1 MKYFSS
7 KTAGAEKPLALGF
20 IGKSMSEIVKYDNN
34 FNKLKIP
41 NFNEQ
46 EQNLLFGIFAKMKD
60 YQGQELEFYPN
71 DLRNF
76 LNSDYNNNQLYT
88 FCFELFDKFF
98 SANIRILIKNPET
111 NTNKQKIINFFS
123 TMELEYDNVAIPKNE
138 SINIEKA
145 GIFKK
150 LTLKVNPDFEH
161 ILYELTGNFTAFEL
175 SEFVSLS
182 GKYTKTLYRLLKQF
196 RTTGKAYFK
205 WDEFCNIMD
214 IPEKLAMCDI
224 DKRILKPAIKELTKE
239 GNLFDQVRVPFKN
252 LAYEKEKTAGRGRGG
267 KVSGISFTFKPENIQ
282 MQKLEKESRK
292 IMTKEQQYLNFL
304 INMKSNRFRFNYND
318 KLWQFN
324 DFDFDKFKIIAIEL
338 IRDEYENL
346 KFGNYMHFNTKNQ
359 EQFFKMIDTFKS
371 GFAPL

>member
-1 MKYFSS
+1 
-7 KTAGAEKPLALGF
+7 
-20 IGKSMSEIVKYDNN
+20 MSEIVKYDNN
-34 FNKLKIP
+34 FNKLRIP

-71 DLRNF
+71 DLRNL

-98 SANIRILIKNPET
+98 SANVRILIKNPET

-123 TMELEYDNVAIPKNE
+123 TMELDYDDVIILKNE
-138 SINIEKA
+138 SINIEKS

-175 SEFVSLS
+175 SEFIALS

-196 RTTGKAYFK
+196 RTTGKAYFE
-205 WDEFCNIMD
+205 WEEFCRVMD

-224 DKRILKPAIKELTKE
+224 DKRILKPAIKELSKE
-239 GNLFDQVRVPFKN
+239 RNLFDQVRVPFKN
-252 LAYEKEKTAGRGRGG
+252 LAYEKEKAKGTRGRGG
-267 KVSGISFTFKPENIQ
+267 KVSGITFTFKPENIQ
-282 MQKLEKESRK
+282 MQKLENQSQK
-292 IMTKEQQYLNFL
+292 IMSDEQKYLKILN
-304 INMKSNRFRFNYND
+304 NMKLNQARFNYND

-324 DFDFDKFKIIAIEL
+324 DFDFDEFKIIAVEL

-346 KFGNYMHFNTKNQ
+346 NFGNHMHFNAKNQ
-359 EQFFKMIDTFKS
+359 EQFFKMIDTFRK
-371 GFAPL
+371 GIC